1 MVKVSGK
8 NDIKARETAIKNS
21 AIYRRYVVMGIVS
34 LIGFIVLAAASVI
47 HAAMNKEVHI
57 KLFFYTTVCLALFL
71 SSVWKQFRMNPAVK
85 DKINGQS
92 LTDAGFDAEFAAE
105 GYILAAGSGAKTKG
119 VIGNYPD
126 IRKARFKEGWFIL
139 DIYNRGAFAF
149 PESDI
154 VSGTADEL
162 RELFL
167 KNLGSRYKE
176 G

>member
-1 MVKVSGK
+1 
-8 NDIKARETAIKNS
+8 
-21 AIYRRYVVMGIVS
+21 
-34 LIGFIVLAAASVI
+34 
-47 HAAMNKEVHI
+47 
-57 KLFFYTTVCLALFL
+57 
-71 SSVWKQFRMNPAVK
+71 MNPAVK

-105 GYILAAGSGAKTKG
+105 GYILAAGSGTKNKG